1 MKSREVEILPK
12 HNFSPL
18 RSDSHD
24 QNPGPGNYEPSKPF
38 GHDGVKVKINEK
50 REEKI
55 KSTVGPG
62 EYSPEKFSNTV
73 LPSAPKYT
81 MGSSRKASEFD
92 PSGGPGTYSPD
103 KEFGFDA
110 KSFIIGEHRPQGTH
124 FSVGPTDY
132 NPTRADSLTKN
143 KSREV

>member
-1 MKSREVEILPK
+1 
-12 HNFSPL
+12 
-18 RSDSHD
+18 
-24 QNPGPGNYEPSKPF
+24 
-38 GHDGVKVKINEK
+38 
-50 REEKI
+50 
-55 KSTVGPG
+55 
-62 EYSPEKFSNTV
+62 
-73 LPSAPKYT
+73 

-110 KSFIIGEHRPQGTH
+110 KSFIIGENRPQSTH